1 MSRESISEDVKRKL
15 YAESMGRCMNPSC
28 QRELFRKDGDIIEKA
43 HILPYCETAD
53 NSFENLII
61 LCPNCHKDFDK
72 NSLFTADEVKEW
84 KKIRENEVNRFFQRK
99 FETFDELKKEVAPL
113 LLENKTIYENYYLG
127 HNKKLWDKFELK
139 ILVNNRKIKKLFE
152 KNFDLIQRHPKKE
165 YSNLAY
171 IHRFMITY
179 R

>member
-28 QRELFRKDGDIIEKA
+28 QRELFRKNGDIIEKA

-53 NSFENLII
+53 NSFENLLI

-139 ILVNNRKIKKLFE
+139 ILVNNRTIKKLFE
-152 KNFDLIQRHPKKE
+152 KNFDLIQCHPKKE
-165 YSNLAY
+165 YSN
-171 IHRFMITY
+171 
-179 R
+179 

>member
-15 YAESMGRCMNPSC
+15 YAESMGRCMNLSC

-152 KNFDLIQRHPKKE
+152 KNFDLNQHNPKKE
-165 YSNLAY
+165 YSN
-171 IHRFMITY
+171 
-179 R
+179 

>member
-1 MSRESISEDVKRKL
+1 MKLKNGRKL
-15 YAESMGRCMNPSC
+15 
-28 QRELFRKDGDIIEKA
+28 EKMR
-43 HILPYCETAD
+43 
-53 NSFENLII
+53 LI
-61 LCPNCHKDFDK
+61 DF
-72 NSLFTADEVKEW
+72 FKE
-84 KKIRENEVNRFFQRK
+84 K

-171 IHRFMITY
+171 IHRFMLHIDEFETT
-179 R
+179 RGEDEKNRQVLFPKIINSMFGIKPIEEFLLPSTETLEDFNNKINS